1 MVAYQ
6 EYALLDAQ
14 QVTQHFWTAAS
25 CFLKHD
31 IFIKYFVP
39 HFTGLDAHVNFC
51 ANEEEMFVK
60 WPCYFLCQV
69 EIVASESGVCYDEE
83 RIVRF

>member
-6 EYALLDAQ
+6 EYVLPASQ

-31 IFIKYFVP
+31 IFIKYFLP
-39 HFTGLDAHVNFC
+39 HFTGLDAH

-60 WPCYFLCQV
+60 WPFYFLRQV
-69 EIVASESGVCYDEE
+69 KIVASESGTCYDEE